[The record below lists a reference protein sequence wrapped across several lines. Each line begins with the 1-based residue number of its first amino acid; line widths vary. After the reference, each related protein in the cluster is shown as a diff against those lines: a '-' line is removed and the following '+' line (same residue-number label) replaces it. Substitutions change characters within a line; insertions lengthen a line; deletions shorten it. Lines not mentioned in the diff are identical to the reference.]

1 MYRIVIMTL
10 FLSLFIFSCS
20 EPRIDASSEEQLKS
34 SIENVK
40 NSLSEEDQEK
50 FEESLMFLAMQNL
63 DLSDIFQSS
72 LDPDDL
78 AENYLN
84 RVKSELDGKSASEV
98 ISQADALRKE
108 LEEEQ
113 RKKALEEIQELEAK
127 KQEAELAKEE
137 LSNFEVSR
145 SRFYKQEDMFRDQP
159 VIEMIV
165 KNNTEHA
172 ISRAYFRGT
181 YATPGRQVPWLVD
194 EFNYSISGGLE
205 LGEEQSWSL
214 APNMFSDWGDLEER
228 SDAVLTIEVIR
239 LDGPDGEQLFSS
251 QGLSEYEEERLI
263 SLKEQFLE

>member
-1 MYRIVIMTL
+1 MKKYIS
-10 FLSLFIFSCS
+10 LSILLIFFGCG

-40 NSLSEEDQEK
+40 NSLSEEDQVK

-63 DLSDIFQSS
+63 DLSDIFQSG
-72 LDPDDL
+72 LEPDDL
-78 AENYLN
+78 TENYLN
-84 RVKSELDGKSASEV
+84 RVKNELDGKSAYEV
-98 ISQADALRKE
+98 ISQADDLRKE

-113 RKKALEEIQELEAK
+113 RKQALEEIQELEAK
-127 KQEAELAKEE
+127 NREAELAKEE

-145 SRFYKQEDMFRDQP
+145 SRFYKREDMFRDQP
-159 VIEMIV
+159 VIELTV

-205 LGEEQSWSL
+205 PGEEQSWSL
-214 APNMFSDWGDLEER
+214 APNQFGDWGRLEER

-239 LDGPDGEQLFSS
+239 LDGPDGEALFNS
-251 QGLSEYEEERLI
+251 QGLSSFEEERLND
-263 SLKEQFLE
+263 LKSRYLQ

>member
-1 MYRIVIMTL
+1 MKKCIS
-10 FLSLFIFSCS
+10 LSILLIFFGCG

-40 NSLSEEDQEK
+40 NSLSEEDQVK

-63 DLSDIFQSS
+63 DLSDIFQSG

-84 RVKSELDGKSASEV
+84 RVKNELDGKSASEV
-98 ISQADALRKE
+98 ISQADVLRNE

-113 RKKALEEIQELEAK
+113 RKQALEEIQELEAK
-127 KQEAELAKEE
+127 KREAELAKEE

-145 SRFYKQEDMFRDQP
+145 SRFYKREDMFRDQP
-159 VIEMIV
+159 VIELTV

-205 LGEEQSWSL
+205 MGEEQSWRL
-214 APNMFSDWGDLEER
+214 APNQFGDWGRLEER

-239 LDGPDGEQLFSS
+239 LDGPDGEALFNS
-251 QGLSEYEEERLI
+251 QGLSSFEEDRLKD
-263 SLKEQFLE
+263 LKSRYLQ